1 MFFVNVISA
10 SFLAHS
16 LDRLATTAPR
26 WSYSTSWASC
36 PIASSLDKLQNA
48 SDLLLRHL
56 NIIAWSMTLN
66 MFQISLG
73 HPTEPARLLG
83 LSGGTWYSN
92 AKRTKLLSCADCKQ
106 NKNNFITPLQPH
118 ATSLSAMTSFDI
130 PIAAALSSIS
140 EHWSIHRQKQYSAV
154 KCSAPNK
161 GKYREILFKYCRT
174 AVESTIN

>member
-10 SFLAHS
+10 SFHIAWIVLQQLLHAE
-16 LDRLATTAPR
+16 ATQLLGQLT
-26 WSYSTSWASC
+26 SC

-66 MFQISLG
+66 MFQMSLG

-106 NKNNFITPLQPH
+106 NKNNFITP
-118 ATSLSAMTSFDI
+118 ATCDFI
-130 PIAAALSSIS
+130 IS
-140 EHWSIHRQKQYSAV
+140 HDK
-154 KCSAPNK
+154 
-161 GKYREILFKYCRT
+161 L
-174 AVESTIN
+174 